1 MSKYNT
7 HRASSK
13 ERKSLMNAPVHPIW
27 RGIGFA
33 FMILAPLMSYLLV
46 DMFITENSRMNW
58 IVFPANLI
66 VKQWPQD
73 PLILVKVIGIL
84 GLSIVLLSIF
94 QLVYFIIMRFIA
106 PPRYG
111 PLDARRK

>member
-13 ERKSLMNAPVHPIW
+13 DRESMMNPRVHPIW

-33 FMILAPLMSYLLV
+33 FMILAPIMSYLLV
-46 DMFITENSRMNW
+46 DMFITENARMNW
-58 IVFPANLI
+58 IVFPANFI

-73 PLILVKVIGIL
+73 PLILVKGIGIL
-84 GLSIVLLSIF
+84 VLSIIMLSIL

-111 PLDARRK
+111 PLDVPRR

>member
-1 MSKYNT
+1 MPKYSQ
-7 HRASSK
+7 HASSK
-13 ERKSLMNAPVHPIW
+13 ERESMLNPKVHPIW

-33 FMILAPLMSYLLV
+33 FMILAPLMSYLIV
-46 DMFITENSRMNW
+46 DWFITENSRMNW

-66 VKQWPQD
+66 VKQFPPD
-73 PLILVKVIGIL
+73 PLILVKGIGIL
-84 GLSIVLLSIF
+84 VLTIIMLSIL

-111 PLDARRK
+111 PLDAPRR